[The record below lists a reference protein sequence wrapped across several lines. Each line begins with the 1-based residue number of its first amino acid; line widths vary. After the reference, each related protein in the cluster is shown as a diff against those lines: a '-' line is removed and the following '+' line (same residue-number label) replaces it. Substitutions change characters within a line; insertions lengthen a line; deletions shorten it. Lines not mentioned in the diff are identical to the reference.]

1 MKDLASKHGHMKQPA
16 LNSLVRSLLI
26 VGQAPRALRMLSIM
40 TNMGLK
46 PYRSTIDA
54 LIAGCARDSNSQ
66 QASDFY
72 W

>member
-1 MKDLASKHGHMKQPA
+1 MEGAA
-16 LNSLVRSLLI
+16 LNSLVRSLLH

-46 PYRSTIDA
+46 PYRSTMDA

-66 QASDFY
+66 QASAFY